1 MKDSLLV
8 SRLIKMM
15 SKENFLKVAL
25 AQIAPVWLNKEAT
38 LEKIKDSIQ
47 EAARNDAE
55 LIIFGEALLPGYPF
69 WIALTNGA
77 AWDSPVQ
84 KEIHAH
90 YVQNSVTI
98 EKGELD
104 SVCSLAKENNIAV
117 YLGIM
122 ERAANRGGH
131 SIYASLVYI
140 DQHGIIQS
148 VHRKLQPTF
157 DERLTWAPGD
167 GNGLQVHPLKDF
179 TVGGLNCWENW
190 MPLPRTALYGLGE
203 NLHIAVWPGS
213 DHNTK
218 DITRFI
224 ARESRSYVISVS
236 SLMSKNDFP
245 SNTPHVEKI
254 LENAPETLAN
264 GGSCIASPDGEWLV
278 APVLHK
284 EGLIYETLDFNR
296 VLQERQNFDP
306 VGHYSRPD
314 VTKLHVNR
322 ERQSTVEFD

>member
-1 MKDSLLV
+1 MNLMKNNL
-8 SRLIKMM
+8 
-15 SKENFLKVAL
+15 LKVAL
-25 AQIAPVWLNKEAT
+25 AQIAPVWLNKEKT
-38 LEKIKDSIQ
+38 IEKIENSTV
-47 EAARNDAE
+47 EAATENCE
-55 LIIFGEALLPGYPF
+55 LVVFGEALLPGYPF
-69 WIALTNGA
+69 WLAITGGA
-77 AWDSPVQ
+77 EWNTKVN

-90 YVQNSVTI
+90 YVRNSVTI
-98 EKGELD
+98 EKGELNSICD
-104 SVCSLAKENNIAV
+104 LAKQYNIAI

-122 ERAANRGGH
+122 ERAENRGGH

-140 DQHGIIQS
+140 NQEGEIKS
-148 VHRKLQPTF
+148 VHRKLQPTY

-167 GNGLQVHPLKDF
+167 GNGLRVHSLKEF

-190 MPLPRTALYGLGE
+190 MPLPRAALYGLGE

-236 SLMSKNDFP
+236 ALMSKSDFP
-245 SNTPHVEKI
+245 KDTPHIDKI
-254 LENAPETLAN
+254 LEKSPEILTN
-264 GGSCIASPDGEWLV
+264 GGSCIAGPDGEWIIE
-278 APVLHK
+278 PVLHK
-284 EGLIYETLDFNR
+284 EGLIIETIDFNR
-296 VLQERQNFDP
+296 VLEERQNFDA

-322 ERQSTVEFD
+322 ERQSTVSFDD